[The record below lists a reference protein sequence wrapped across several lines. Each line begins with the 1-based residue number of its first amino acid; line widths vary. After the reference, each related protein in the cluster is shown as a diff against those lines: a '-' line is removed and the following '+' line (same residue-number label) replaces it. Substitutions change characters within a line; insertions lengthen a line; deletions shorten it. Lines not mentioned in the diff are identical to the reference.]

1 MEENMQALMERLNS
15 SSQFLQSNDMRV
27 TEVRHGFAKVEM
39 IIDEQILNIHGFV
52 HGGALFSLAD
62 TVAGAASF
70 ATGRDSVTLTGTINY
85 IKPGRGG
92 KLIGIAQEISS
103 GKTTGVYEVFI
114 FNDENVLLSRATFT
128 MFFLDSDKM
137 KKKKSRNKTA
147 LFVYLNA
154 LLNLS
159 KGDSDCPDFNS
170 SYSSLSLRDTLRGI
184 STCTSTNSSPCPER
198 DFTPFPF
205 RRNLVF
211 GCVPSGIFNSTSPY
225 TVGT

>member
-103 GKTTGVYEVFI
+103 GRTTGAVRSISELEIVS
-114 FNDENVLLSRATFT
+114 VLFPEMLKVNTSLRPLS
-128 MFFLDSDKM
+128 
-137 KKKKSRNKTA
+137 
-147 LFVYLNA
+147 
-154 LLNLS
+154 
-159 KGDSDCPDFNS
+159 PS
-170 SYSSLSLRDTLRGI
+170 SYT
-184 STCTSTNSSPCPER
+184 
-198 DFTPFPF
+198 
-205 RRNLVF
+205 
-211 GCVPSGIFNSTSPY
+211 
-225 TVGT
+225 